1 MQLKKEL
8 ENLQCYVKIQSIRFP
23 GKFDVIYNVE
33 EDMLTCEMLKF
44 ILQPLMENAMEHGV
58 IPCKRRGRIEVTG
71 KITSDHIAEIS
82 ICDNGNGIGD
92 EMLQRL
98 HQELKKDLQQGVNH
112 SSSGI
117 GLINVHQRIKK
128 LLWRRIWNFS

>member
-1 MQLKKEL
+1 MRNVKVYIAAIDGKCNGTWCYSMQK
-8 ENLQCYVKIQSIRFP
+8 
-23 GKFDVIYNVE
+23 
-33 EDMLTCEMLKF
+33 
-44 ILQPLMENAMEHGV
+44 
-58 IPCKRRGRIEVTG
+58 RGRIEVTG

-117 GLINVHQRIKK
+117 GLINVHQRIKTIMEK
-128 LLWRRIWNFS
+128 NLEFQLKVIKGNTLV